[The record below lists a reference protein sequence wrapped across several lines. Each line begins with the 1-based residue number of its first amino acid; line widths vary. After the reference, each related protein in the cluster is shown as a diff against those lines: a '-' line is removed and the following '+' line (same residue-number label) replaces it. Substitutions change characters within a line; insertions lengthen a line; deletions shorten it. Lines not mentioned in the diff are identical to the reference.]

1 MSEPRRLAVRNQ
13 QRSGPTFTAAR
24 SRSSTRETA
33 QHPGSA
39 GHDFGAIRVL
49 DQSEPET
56 EPPQVAPA
64 PAPAP
69 VVPEPTPA
77 PQPAGGGD
85 ASVKIPRIRGASSP
99 KGTPDRIPPRVDTP
113 VAIKISGA
121 EASAPV
127 TLSIDGAGGGNGSAT
142 INGKETVELTASE
155 EVKLRGGIP
164 QTDRGK
170 AGKLRLAAHQGG
182 KLLASSEPFSVAA
195 YPTAIGHKYYSLL
208 KAVVIDGLPHWGAR
222 YEVTD
227 PKFGHTPDADSGVH
241 GDLDETTI
249 AENVIVDSPT
259 GIYRRAVNRHSD
271 FLRTTR
277 TARDRHGT
285 GSKDAATLIA
295 EIRRA
300 GVGRSKQVSHQ
311 FHRFSCARSGLAE
324 DIDNG
329 PKVPTSGF
337 KITHATSTSDS
348 SFFIDVAK
356 VGFANHGV
364 DAGTVDDT
372 DVKHAEIK
380 D

>member
-1 MSEPRRLAVRNQ
+1 MIEPRRVAVRNRQ
-13 QRSGPTFTAAR
+13 HSGPTFTAAR
-24 SRSSTRETA
+24 SRTRTRETA
-33 QHPGSA
+33 ASGSA
-39 GHDFGAIRVL
+39 RHEFGAVHVL
-49 DQSEPET
+49 DQSELEA
-56 EPPQVAPA
+56 QPA
-64 PAPAP
+64 EGGPSPAPAP
-69 VVPEPTPA
+69 VVPEPTPT

-113 VAIKISGA
+113 VAIKITGA

-164 QTDRGK
+164 QTERGK

-182 KLLASSEPFSVAA
+182 KLVASSEPFSVAA
-195 YPTAIGHKYYSLL
+195 YPTAIGHKYYSLMR
-208 KAVVIDGLPHWGAR
+208 AVVIKRLPHWGAR

-227 PKFGHTPDADSGVH
+227 PKFEHTPDADSGVH

-249 AENVIVDSPT
+249 AENVIVDSAT
-259 GIYRRAVNRHSD
+259 GVYRGAVNRHSG
-271 FLRTTR
+271 FQRTTR
-277 TARDRHGT
+277 TTYDHHGT
-285 GSKDAATLIA
+285 GSTDAASLIA
-295 EIRRA
+295 EIRKA
-300 GVGRSKQVSHQ
+300 GVGNSKQVSHQ
-311 FHRFSCARSGLAE
+311 FHRFSCARSDLAE
-324 DIDNG
+324 DIDKG

-337 KITHATSTSDS
+337 KITHATSKSDS

-364 DAGTVDDT
+364 AAGTVDDT